1 MTNKQIGVDL
11 EFIFP
16 GKVKNLA
23 PPNQPG
29 DATSKQYVDEA
40 IDGVSGIN
48 AFTTTTASFLVPAVN
63 SNVTVAVAE
72 SRWMVVGQ
80 ILFTEF
86 GSFRVQSIVSETSVS
101 LTNLTGT
108 QGASIASGTKLS
120 PSGERGIQGIQGIQG
135 NTGPANTLTI
145 GTVTTGT
152 AAATITG
159 TAPNQTL
166 NLTIPQGPQGI
177 QGIQGI
183 QGQPGVNSFE
193 DMLADIQ
200 ATIVAFA

>member
-1 MTNKQIGVDL
+1 MNKQMGVNL
-11 EFIFP
+11 EFFFP
-16 GKVKNLA
+16 GKIINLA
-23 PPNQPG
+23 LPVDPG
-29 DATSKQYVDEA
+29 DAASKQYVDDA

-48 AFTTTTASFLVPAVN
+48 AFTTTTASFFVPAVN

-80 ILFTEF
+80 VLFTEF
-86 GSFRVQSIVSETSVS
+86 GSFKVQSIFSEISIS
-101 LTNLTGT
+101 LTNLTGI
-108 QGASIASGTKLS
+108 QGTTVSGGTKLS
-120 PSGERGIQGIQGIQG
+120 PSGERGIQGIQG

-159 TAPNQTL
+159 TAPSQTL

-183 QGQPGVNSFE
+183 QGQPGINSFQ